1 MKIYDISEPISEETA
16 VFPGDTP
23 FSREWVMRMEEDG
36 SCNVSTMRM
45 SVHCGT
51 HTDAPL
57 HFKPDD
63 ADIASVDLTAYM
75 GRCRVLEVSGEG
87 KPSLVPGAGLSA
99 GRLPCRALRTAWM
112 PHFM

>member
-57 HFKPDD
+57 HYKSDD
-63 ADIASVDLTAYM
+63 ADIASVDLSAYI
-75 GRCRVLEVSGEG
+75 GRCRVLEVSGKG
-87 KPSLVPGAGLSA
+87 KPSLVPATANSEESDAFG
-99 GRLPCRALRTAWM
+99 GR
-112 PHFM
+112 